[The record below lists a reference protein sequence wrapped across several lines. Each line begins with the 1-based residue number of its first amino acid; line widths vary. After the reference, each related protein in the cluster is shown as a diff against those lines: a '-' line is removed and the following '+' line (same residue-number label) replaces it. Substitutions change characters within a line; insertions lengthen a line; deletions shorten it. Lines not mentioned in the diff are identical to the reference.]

1 MYRQIKE
8 IEFFE
13 QKAQKVMSVLND
25 SINMNIDNLAK
36 EAEIESEEITAI
48 VQNLQKSQYIE
59 LGRYDHVHISKYG
72 RKIQSGEIN
81 VGYGPI

>member
-1 MYRQIKE
+1 MYRQLKE

-36 EAEIESEEITAI
+36 EVEIESEEINEI
-48 VQNLQKSQYIE
+48 VQNLRKSQYIE
-59 LGRYDHVHISKYG
+59 LGSYDHVHISKYG